1 MSTTSTHRSR
11 TMTAEPSP
19 ARLCRT
25 LADLLNRVDE
35 IDDRGLLNEAEALL
49 HPLGVA
55 GWPLDVTSQRVLS
68 WGLSTREAAGLI
80 DGLRQ
85 LGVEL

>member
-1 MSTTSTHRSR
+1 MAMRQITS
-11 TMTAEPSP
+11 EPSP
-19 ARLCRT
+19 ARLSQT
-25 LADLLNRVDE
+25 LAQLLNQVDA
-35 IDDRGLLNEAEALL
+35 IDDRAILDQAEALL

-55 GWPLDVTSQRVLS
+55 GWPLDVTPQRIIA